1 MEELHGGERYWSK
14 NFPEVENV
22 QNKHGKGDLGQ
33 PSCGREQSLLTLR
46 WHSKTGEMLGSV
58 YEH

>member
-22 QNKHGKGDLGQ
+22 QNKYGKGDLGQ
-33 PSCGREQSLLTLR
+33 PSCGREQSLLTL
-46 WHSKTGEMLGSV
+46 
-58 YEH
+58 